1 MKSKEELATEWLR
14 ANDWDY
20 QKYGDRRGDR
30 SAYDGLMNY
39 EISQELETAYLAGF
53 DAGFQRAVEMLR
65 EATPLSVT
73 GEVAPPGATTYNTGV
88 GWASW
93 LEKQSS
99 PPPH

>member
-1 MKSKEELATEWLR
+1 MKSKEEAVRGLAADNWLKR
-14 ANDWDY
+14 E
-20 QKYGDRRGDR
+20 KHFKEVYGLSVHEYHVSGH
-30 SAYDGLMNY
+30 YMDGFK
-39 EISQELETAYLAGF
+39 EGF

>member
-1 MKSKEELATEWLR
+1 MKSKEELAR
-14 ANDWDY
+14 DY
-20 QKYGDRRGDR
+20 AENAWQNILENIKVRRPHVATIVAA
-30 SAYDGLMNY
+30 SY
-39 EISQELETAYLAGF
+39 SSGF

>member
-65 EATPLSVT
+65 DYKHRYGSDDIAT
-73 GEVAPPGATTYNTGV
+73 ADDFAD
-88 GWASW
+88 W
-93 LEKQSS
+93 LEEQNLKTFR
-99 PPPH
+99 